1 MSENFKI
8 KQISRQNVE
17 EVIKGIGFDKSY
29 ISQALL
35 KYDFVLLKI
44 KALSCAQGNILKQTA
59 LSVGADAALHREAV
73 TGKIEKTDALLGATK
88 AQIIK
93 IANNLKHQPFKLS
106 LLADELLDKISVNKL
121 NSVKIGSREFVL
133 NGKTYIVGILNV
145 TPDSFSDGGEHF
157 SLESAV
163 NSAGEMIADGA
174 DIIDIGGE
182 STRPFSQAVEPEE
195 QIKRIVPV
203 IKEIRKIYPDIP
215 LSVDTRSSK
224 VALEAVNCGADMI
237 NDVSGFDYDEKMLS
251 VASSFKMPCIIC
263 HSQGTPADM
272 QLNPS
277 YEGDIVD
284 EIYSY
289 LSKKACEASDAGIKN
304 IILDVGIGFGKTLE
318 HNMQILKRISEFK
331 SIGYPLLVGIS
342 RKTFIQKTLELT
354 PLETDTATI
363 AVNSCLMQGG
373 IDFIR
378 VHDVKGHA
386 QAAKIIEKIYK

>member
-8 KQISRQNVE
+8 KQISQQNVE
-17 EVIKGIGFDKSY
+17 EVIKSIGFDKSY
-29 ISQALL
+29 VTQALL

-44 KALSCAQGNILKQTA
+44 NGLSCAQANILKQTA
-59 LSVGADAALHREAV
+59 LSFGADAALHREAV

-106 LLADELLDKISVNKL
+106 LLGGELLESVSPNKIRSI
-121 NSVKIGSREFVL
+121 KIGSREFTL
-133 NGKTYIVGILNV
+133 NGKTYIAGILNV
-145 TPDSFSDGGEHF
+145 TPDSFSDGGKNF
-157 SLESAV
+157 SLKSAV
-163 NSAGEMIADGA
+163 NAALEMIADGA

-182 STRPFSQAVEPEE
+182 STRPFSQGVEPEE
-195 QIKRIVPV
+195 QIRRIIPV
-203 IKEIRKIYPDIP
+203 IKEIRKTNKTIP

-224 VALEAVNCGADMI
+224 VALEAVKSGADMI
-237 NDVSGFDYDEKMLS
+237 NDVSGFDYDKNLLN
-251 VASSFKMPCIIC
+251 VTADLKVPCIIC
-263 HSQGTPADM
+263 HSKGTPVDM

-277 YEGDIVD
+277 YEGDIVE

-289 LSKKACEASDAGIKN
+289 LSEKARQAEEKGIQS
-304 IILDVGIGFGKTLE
+304 IILDIGIGFGKTYENNLE
-318 HNMQILKRISEFK
+318 LLRRISEFK
-331 SIGYPLLVGIS
+331 SLGYPLMAGVS
-342 RKTFIQKTLELT
+342 RKNFIQKTLELT
-354 PLETDTATI
+354 PSETDTATV

-378 VHDVKGHA
+378 VHDVKGHS